1 MIGGLLMDLRPF
13 RYFISVAEHLNFTE
27 ASKQL
32 YVAQPAVSQQIAYLE
47 KKLGVKLFHR
57 TKHSVQLTHAG
68 SVFLK
73 DAREVLKKLDES
85 INNVHQAEEG
95 LIGTINIGLLSVPVR
110 DFLPKLIRKFRHKY
124 PKVNIRLNYYHVGKM
139 IEKLKADELDIAFT
153 LSLGLQSIGGLEYK
167 TLWTQ
172 PHCIIMHQDHTLAD
186 RTSIN
191 IAELV
196 QESFVMLEREVSPPG
211 FDLLLAACANHGF
224 SPNLVNTASH
234 IEAVLMMVD
243 AEIGITILPKY
254 FQQYASPTLR
264 FINIEG
270 DDFKFDVL
278 ASWKK
283 INKNPSIPLFI
294 EELDLL
300 LSQQNDESKRLI

>member
-1 MIGGLLMDLRPF
+1 MDLRPL

-167 TLWTQ
+167 NLWTQ
-172 PHCIIMHQDHTLAD
+172 PHCIIMHQDHPLAD

-294 EELDLL
+294 EELELL